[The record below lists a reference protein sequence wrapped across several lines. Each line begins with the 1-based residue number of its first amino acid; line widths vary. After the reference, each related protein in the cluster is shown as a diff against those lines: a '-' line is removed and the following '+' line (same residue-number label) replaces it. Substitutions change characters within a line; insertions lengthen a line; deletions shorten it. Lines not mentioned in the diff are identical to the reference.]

1 MRTRNVAHFF
11 MTEARKKKKFFDSR
25 GVVTHYFN

>member
-11 MTEARKKKKFFDSR
+11 MTEARKKKIFRLEGRSNTLF
-25 GVVTHYFN
+25 